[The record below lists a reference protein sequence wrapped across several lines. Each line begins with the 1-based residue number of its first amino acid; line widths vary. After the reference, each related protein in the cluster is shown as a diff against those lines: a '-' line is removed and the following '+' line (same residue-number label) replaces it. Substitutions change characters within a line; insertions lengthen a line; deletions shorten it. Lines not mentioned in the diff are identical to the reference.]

1 MFFVLQENGVRDSAL
16 AMDFRVVG
24 TPGNNPTHLHP
35 MELTWKHVISLQEVG
50 GQNQRDRS
58 KELSKIAQLKEF
70 DDHLPDKNV

>member
-1 MFFVLQENGVRDSAL
+1 
-16 AMDFRVVG
+16 MDFRVVG

-50 GQNQRDRS
+50 SQNQRDRS
-58 KELSKIAQLKEF
+58 KELSKIAQPKEF